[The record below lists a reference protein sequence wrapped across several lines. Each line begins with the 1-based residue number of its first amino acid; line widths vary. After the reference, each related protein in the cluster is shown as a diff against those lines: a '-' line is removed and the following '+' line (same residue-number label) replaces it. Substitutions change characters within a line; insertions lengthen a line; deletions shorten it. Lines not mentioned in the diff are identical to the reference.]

1 MEIAFVP
8 NVRWASD
15 SPIGMTIEHPFSG
28 LSTPL
33 LDSSIDTRLT
43 FIDFCMQDSVP
54 RSIPNE
60 GLSYQG
66 LNLSIG
72 INCAP
77 FSRVSR
83 HLRPI
88 PLSFEVL

>member
-1 MEIAFVP
+1 MAIAFVP

-15 SPIGMTIEHPFSG
+15 SPIGMTIEHPFSR

-33 LDSSIDTRLT
+33 LDSGTDTRLT
-43 FIDFCMQDSVP
+43 FIDFCMQDNVP
-54 RSIPNE
+54 RSSPNE
-60 GLSYQG
+60 RLSYQG
-66 LNLSIG
+66 LKLSIG

-77 FSRVSR
+77 FSRVSC

-88 PLSFEVL
+88 HLSFKVL